1 MSYLSKFVKT
11 RYLNK
16 NLMKRIDMM
25 YCLCSMFNLITWTEN
40 IESEANITQISEI
53 NSDKLL
59 DLKLFLV
66 LSQAKDC

>member
-25 YCLCSMFNLITWTEN
+25 YRMCSMFNLKN
-40 IESEANITQISEI
+40 VN
-53 NSDKLL
+53 
-59 DLKLFLV
+59 
-66 LSQAKDC
+66 